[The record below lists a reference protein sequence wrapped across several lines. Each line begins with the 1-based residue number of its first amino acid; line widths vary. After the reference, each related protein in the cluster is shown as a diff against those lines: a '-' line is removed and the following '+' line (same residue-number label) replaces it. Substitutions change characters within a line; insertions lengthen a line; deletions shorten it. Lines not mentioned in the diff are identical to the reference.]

1 MIGFDRVERGSLF
14 SSGLTGGTGL
24 TQERI
29 TQA

>member
-14 SSGLTGGTGL
+14 KSGLTGGAGR
-24 TQERI
+24 TQAKI